1 MLRGN
6 VEAAVRRRASR
17 RLQVGEDPGMKPAGV
32 FLLLAGWGIVLS
44 AVVLFS
50 NELLR
55 GIFVFA
61 GVCLEVLGLAFLFRS
76 YSNPEQESE

>member
-1 MLRGN
+1 MWKPLSHCELP
-6 VEAAVRRRASR
+6 EAT
-17 RLQVGEDPGMKPAGV
+17 VGEGTGMKPTGV

-50 NELLR
+50 HELQR

-61 GVCLEVLGLAFLFRS
+61 GVCLEVLGLAFLFRG
-76 YSNPEQESE
+76 YSKREQEAE